1 MKTIKW
7 KCPNCWTEYEI
18 DSKYETV
25 LADKKDCKFCVR
37 KDPNIP
43 TTAEM
48 DGLLTQEDMR
58 MRDQV
63 VIQCFQCSRWTQ
75 QTHGKE
81 YTPCT
86 AIIEGK
92 VYVDGR
98 NKTVPGCG
106 ATNFDSTSMKSL
118 RTYNKDT
125 DNKRKPKVQK
135 KKR

>member
-1 MKTIKW
+1 MSLIKW

-18 DSKYETV
+18 DSKFEAA
-25 LADKKDCKFCVR
+25 LKDKKDCKFCVR
-37 KDPNIP
+37 KDPNVP

-63 VIQCFQCSRWTQ
+63 VVQCFQCSRWTQ
-75 QTHGKE
+75 QTHGKP

-86 AIIEGK
+86 GIIKGQQ
-92 VYVDGR
+92 YVDGR
-98 NKTVPGCG
+98 NKIVPGCG
-106 ATNFDSTSMKSL
+106 ANNYDSTSMKSL
-118 RTYNKDT
+118 RTYNKET
-125 DNKRKPKVQK
+125 DNKRKPKIQK